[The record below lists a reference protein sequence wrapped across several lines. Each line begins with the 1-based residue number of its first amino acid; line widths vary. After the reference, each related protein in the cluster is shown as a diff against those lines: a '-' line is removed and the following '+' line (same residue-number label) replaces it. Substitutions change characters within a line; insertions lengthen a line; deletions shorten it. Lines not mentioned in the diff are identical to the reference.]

1 MAKQTRVIDVRVSSN
16 VGTEMSKGT
25 VAAGGLSGAL
35 KGVAASAS
43 LATGG
48 IRAMTMALLSSGIG
62 AIVVAIGAVV
72 GGMGA
77 LIMKSKSFDKEL
89 SNLAAVT
96 GKTKDELVDL
106 KENAKKLGATTA
118 FTATQVLE
126 LSVAYAKLGFT
137 TNEILKASD
146 ATLSLA
152 AATETDLGE
161 AAEIVGATLRGFGLD
176 TSETTR
182 VVNVMAKSFTT
193 SALDVTR
200 FKESMKLVAPIAA
213 TTKVSIEEA
222 TAALAILADRGI
234 HGSMAGTQLRRTL
247 SELTVKTGKPL
258 QEALAITAD
267 KLEKASSTAEKLAI
281 ATELVGDRAKGA
293 LISLAE
299 NREELKAGTQALI
312 DHGNAVDAMAKE
324 KLNNL
329 DGSITKLSSAWDGLM
344 LSIEDGS
351 GLLGG
356 AAKLAVDGL
365 TGAITYLT
373 NQGAALGFGWDAL
386 MVFFQSVPVRL
397 ASVAL
402 SFEAM
407 GLRAR
412 IAMEDIP
419 FWGDDVDKAKL
430 ETQLELVRMAQAV
443 ALKDLKGFQ
452 EKQQALQDQAQL
464 ASMGIFKTK
473 ALTGD
478 DDKPAVVDEFI
489 EGDPEA
495 EADKAWEAK
504 QAFMEKLA
512 DQEQKERAKTEEEKV
527 EYRRAKHLAE
537 LEEIV
542 ATTDEKNALKARI
555 NAIYDDQADQL
566 ELDRKAKLKAML
578 DKFDADHQMDE
589 TEKKLMAL
597 DLAEQETLAELDKLK
612 ATETEKNRIIAA
624 FAAERVAI
632 NKDANDKKK
641 ADDKEDFSQK
651 VGMAG
656 QAVGMLSNM
665 MEAFSSQG
673 EGAAK
678 KNFKIQKALS
688 MATAT
693 ISGIEAGVNAF
704 AFGTKMGG
712 PYVGAAMAAV
722 SAVTTLAQIKAI
734 SQQKFRGGET
744 ASRDSLGGN
753 MGGNQQAQ
761 APSFNVLGATS
772 AGDEMVAGAIGRAN
786 SQPVKAYVVES
797 EMTSMQSLGRNA
809 EGLASMG

>member
-1 MAKQTRVIDVRVSSN
+1 MAKKTRVIDVRVNSN

-35 KGVAASAS
+35 KGVGASAN

-48 IRAMTMALLSSGIG
+48 IRAMTMALISSGIG
-62 AIVVAIGAVV
+62 AIVVAIGAVI
-72 GGMGA
+72 GGIGA
-77 LIMKSKSFDKEL
+77 LINKSKEFDKAF

-126 LSVAYAKLGFT
+126 LSTEFAKLGFT
-137 TNEILKASD
+137 TNEILKASE
-146 ATLSLA
+146 ATLNLA
-152 AATETDLGE
+152 AAAEVDLGS
-161 AAEIVGATLRGFGLD
+161 AAAVAGATLRGFGID
-176 TSETTR
+176 TAETGR
-182 VVNVMAKSFTT
+182 VVDIMAKSFSS
-193 SALDVTR
+193 SALDFEKYR
-200 FKESMKLVAPIAA
+200 ESMKLVAPISKV
-213 TTKVSIEEA
+213 TKVSIEE
-222 TAALAILADRGI
+222 TSAALSVLADRGVS
-234 HGSMAGTQLRRTL
+234 GSMAGTQLRRIM
-247 SELTVKTGKPL
+247 SELTMKTGKDFGTSL
-258 QEALAITAD
+258 QITAD
-267 KLEKASSTAEKLAI
+267 KLAAATTTSEKLAI
-281 ATELVGDRAKGA
+281 ATELVGDRAKGS
-293 LISLAE
+293 LIALAE
-299 NREELKAGTQALI
+299 NKGALDKLTGAYKDAGGA
-312 DHGNAVDAMAKE
+312 ADAMAKE

-329 DGSITKLSSAWDGLM
+329 SGSITKLSSAWDGLM

-351 GLLGG
+351 GFLGG
-356 AAKLAVDGL
+356 AAKIAVDGL
-365 TGAITYLT
+365 TGAITFLT

-419 FWGDDVDKAKL
+419 FWGDDVDKEKL

-443 ALKDLKGFQ
+443 ALKDLQGFQ
-452 EKQQALQDQAQL
+452 EKQQALTDQAQL

-478 DDKPAVVDEFI
+478 GDKPAVVEEFI
-489 EGDPEA
+489 EGDPDA
-495 EADKAWEAK
+495 ETDKALEAK

-512 DQEQKERAKTEEEKV
+512 DQEKKERAKTEEEKV

-542 ATTDEKNALKARI
+542 ATTDEKNALRARI
-555 NAIYDDQADQL
+555 NKVYDDQADQL
-566 ELDRKAKLKAML
+566 ELDRKDKLKAML
-578 DKFDADHQMDE
+578 DKFDADHEMDE
-589 TEKKLMAL
+589 TAKKLMAL

-632 NKDANDKKK
+632 NKEANEKKK
-641 ADDKEDFSQK
+641 EDDREDFK
-651 VGMAG
+651 TKLGMAG

-665 MEAFSSQG
+665 MDAFSSQS
-673 EGAAK
+673 EGAAR

-693 ISGIEAGVNAF
+693 ISGIEAGVNAY

-712 PYVGAAMAAV
+712 PYVGAAFAGVAAI
-722 SAVTTLAQIKAI
+722 TTLAQIKAI

-744 ASRDSLGGN
+744 ASRESLGGN

-772 AGDEMVAGAIGRAN
+772 AGDELVAGAIGRAN

-809 EGLASMG
+809 EGLASLG

>member
-234 HGSMAGTQLRRTL
+234 HGSMAGTQFRRML

-258 QEALAITAD
+258 QEALAITAERLD
-267 KLEKASSTAEKLAI
+267 KAASTAEKLAI